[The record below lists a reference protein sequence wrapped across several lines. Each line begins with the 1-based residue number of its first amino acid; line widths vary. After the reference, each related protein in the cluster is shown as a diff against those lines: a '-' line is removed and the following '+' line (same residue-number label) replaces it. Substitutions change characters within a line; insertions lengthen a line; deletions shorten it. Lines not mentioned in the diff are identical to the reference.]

1 MTIKSLLKTLLF
13 FFLFYVIVSQ
23 TISLQAQSFNTPI
36 WMEKGTFVQYEFKS
50 AGVIFL
56 NNTLSPFENDASA
69 TWRWECIELD
79 DDLATLNVSISFT
92 EEKKSLFISKE
103 VDVNTTNRQV
113 MLSNGTLIG
122 TTNLWAKANP
132 TDGEEIVVWDTPP
145 DRILGVAEKGGWS
158 YTPQGA
164 QKIYILEGA
173 GTINGR
179 NALFD
184 SLHDID
190 TGIMI
195 DGIIH
200 HEATLFA
207 LDIDSLGVNGRF
219 LFTDTNIDLGPREL
233 WPEIFGLLPILIIV
247 IVFVSVFVIF
257 YHRRRKRRRYR

>member
-1 MTIKSLLKTLLF
+1 MKRSRKSVL
-13 FFLFYVIVSQ
+13 FLFLSFLAVLPIVFV
-23 TISLQAQSFNTPI
+23 QAQSFGTPI
-36 WMEKGTFVQYEFKS
+36 WMKEGTFVQYEFKS
-50 AGVIFL
+50 SVVFFL
-56 NNTLSPFENDASA
+56 NRTIFPFENDASA

-79 DDLATLNVSISFT
+79 DDLVTLNVSISFT
-92 EEKKSLFISKE
+92 GEKKSLFISKE
-103 VDVNTTNRQV
+103 VNVNTTNRQV

-132 TDGEEIVVWDTPP
+132 TDGEEIVVWDAPP

-164 QKIYILEGA
+164 QKIYNLEGA
-173 GTINGR
+173 GAINGR

-195 DGIIH
+195 AGIIH

-207 LDIDSLGVNGRF
+207 LGIDSPGVSGRF

-233 WPEIFGLLPILIIV
+233 WPEILGLLPILLVV
-247 IVFVSVFVIF
+247 IVFISVFVIL
-257 YHRRRKRRRYR
+257 YRRRRKRRQHR

>member
-1 MTIKSLLKTLLF
+1 MKRSRKSVL
-13 FFLFYVIVSQ
+13 FLFLSFLAVLPIVFV
-23 TISLQAQSFNTPI
+23 QAQSFGTPI
-36 WMEKGTFVQYEFKS
+36 WMKEGTFVQYEFKS
-50 AGVIFL
+50 SVVFFL
-56 NNTLSPFENDASA
+56 NRTSFPFESDASV
-69 TWRWECIELD
+69 TWRWECTEINED
-79 DDLATLNVSISFT
+79 MAKLNVTIDFIGENKRLFLST
-92 EEKKSLFISKE
+92 E
-103 VDVNTTNRQV
+103 VNVNTTSRQV
-113 MLSNGTLIG
+113 FLLNGTLIG

-145 DRILGVAEKGGWS
+145 DRILGVAEKRGWS

-164 QKIYILEGA
+164 QKIYNLEGA

-219 LFTDTNIDLGPREL
+219 SFTDTNIDLGPREL